1 MSGADR
7 KWLTVILALAFFA
20 RVVTVFLFFADYTP
34 INDAA
39 QWERAARNFL
49 NGYGLIV
56 SEDLKA
62 YRTPVPGLYIAA
74 IYAVCGLSVRAVQV
88 ANIFLGVFTVW
99 LVYDLVR
106 RAFDVISARWAAVFV
121 AFYPLFLLYTGQLLS
136 ETPVLLLVALAL
148 WLIWLVHDRPALWF
162 APAGVVLGL
171 AALTRETM
179 LPIGILI
186 ALWTCIDRL
195 SKRWPQRM
203 SPAVVILAFIGLT
216 LTPWTIRNY
225 MMTGKFIP
233 LTSLG
238 GGSLWV
244 ANNPLADG
252 TAKGLRSPQ
261 IDALPES
268 QRGVAYRKMAV
279 QFIRENPGR
288 FVQLTLRRLQYFW
301 HLTYHGEGLGEIA
314 FLVVYLPMLSL
325 AAIGVWAG
333 WQLDRYAVL
342 LLLTIPI
349 SLTVLHMIFL
359 PTGRYRLPAELV
371 VCMLAGVGATR
382 SFSEMLRYLRA
393 TP

>member
-162 APAGVVLGL
+162 ALAGVVLGL
-171 AALTRETM
+171 ASLTRETM

-238 GGSLWV
+238 GG
-244 ANNPLADG
+244 
-252 TAKGLRSPQ
+252 
-261 IDALPES
+261 
-268 QRGVAYRKMAV
+268 
-279 QFIRENPGR
+279 RENPGR